1 MNVLILRAADAQSC
15 YFQGLLY
22 AAVLGRT
29 AQAQDRQALNVSLAH
44 FLGPTNPRGR
54 GLEKGP
60 A

>member
-1 MNVLILRAADAQSC
+1 MNVLILRAADVQSC
-15 YFQGLLY
+15 LQGLLY
-22 AAVLGRT
+22 AAALGRT